1 MQAAALSSLRAS
13 YTERLAGLCEVYREL
28 PSRMLADDELRTLV
42 DTVQDWPLVADRIVE
57 CVEAAIG
64 SQREDELGRLQLVLA
79 LRACLLYTSPSPRD

>member
-42 DTVQDWPLVADRIVE
+42 DTEGHSIGRRRTAEVRR
-57 CVEAAIG
+57 AAAG
-64 SQREDELGRLQLVLA
+64 AARRRPA
-79 LRACLLYTSPSPRD
+79 H